1 MGQYNWIDGNDFD
14 INCFFLMD
22 RWMLKM
28 IFEKYET
35 MDVEDFHRIDVTL
48 ATLLK
53 QSPRLQWF
61 ILRKEPAL
69 RKSLDNLLK
78 GADFDLKGKKLR
90 SREIELM
97 EALETDVVYT
107 NPSVMASSCNYIT
120 AWNEK
125 TLYDLV
131 DLKDKIVLDLGA
143 GTGRLTFA
151 AAKLAK
157 RVYASE
163 PVDMLR
169 EHMRD
174 KIRSKNI
181 RNIKVLDGIVLNIP
195 YEDDTFDVVLSGHVV
210 GDDTAAEIQEMT
222 RVAKDGGK
230 IVICNGDDDI
240 KRDEPSEELVKH
252 GFKVHYHKSSLGG
265 DIYNYTKTV
274 KK

>member
-1 MGQYNWIDGNDFD
+1 MGQYNWINGKDFD

-22 RWMLKM
+22 RWMLNM
-28 IFEKYET
+28 IFSKYEKT
-35 MDVEDFHRIDVTL
+35 DIDDFHRIDVTL
-48 ATLLK
+48 ATLIK

-61 ILRKEPAL
+61 IMRKAPEL
-69 RKSLDNLLK
+69 RKSIENLVK
-78 GADFDLKGKKLR
+78 GADPKLTGKKLR
-90 SREIELM
+90 LREIELM
-97 EALETDVVYT
+97 EEMETDVVYT
-107 NPSVMASSCNYIT
+107 KPKIMVSSCNYIT
-120 AWNEK
+120 AWDEE
-125 TLYDLV
+125 TLYGLV
-131 DLKDKIVLDLGA
+131 DLHDKVVLDLGA

-151 AAKLAK
+151 AAKRAK

-174 KIRSKNI
+174 KIRLENI
-181 RNIKVLDGIVLNIP
+181 QNVKVLDGIVMNIP

-210 GDDTAAEIQEMT
+210 GEDTDAEVKEMT

-230 IVICNGDDDI
+230 IVVCNGDDDI
-240 KRDEPSEELVKH
+240 KRDEPSADLIRL